1 MKALK
6 YFVAIVLV
14 TGSLAACDGSRNK
27 ATLGGTAD
35 TSAKAGTGKDA
46 KTMKSDSAKKDTTYK
61 GNADPAGHGSSDS
74 AKNKPIN

>member
-1 MKALK
+1 MKAFK
-6 YFVAIVLV
+6 YFAAIILV

-35 TSAKAGTGKDA
+35 TSTIAGTGKRAD
-46 KTMKSDSAKKDTTYK
+46 TMKNDSAKKDTTYK

-74 AKNKPIN
+74 TKK